1 MREAPHT
8 GSRVLICRGSRAA
21 ERRLLEVIEENRA
34 FDLEALGLPIRI
46 VVPSKSLRRH
56 LLHTFARRWG
66 AVAGVQVQTLFGFA
80 LEVLT
85 RAGRSVPPGDAVFE
99 LVVRRLAAAD
109 PAFNASL
116 GDLRDGYDPVVGA
129 VRDLLD
135 AGFEPGNLEG
145 VFESLDD
152 VARDLAP
159 GRAERTRAVVRLA
172 AVVCEL
178 GEDPGPARSMQAL
191 QWAAEILGRN
201 GPSAAP
207 NRHLVVHGFAD
218 VTGVAADLLATLVR
232 VFDTTVLLDRPPD
245 PANQETDDLGGVYLS
260 RLEERLTHLARE
272 VDRRLEPE
280 PRLGLVEAPDRE
292 AEARWVAEELRRL
305 LDGGA
310 TPEEIGVVGRTL
322 DGLVLPLR
330 RHLRRLGVPFSGSG
344 AGVPGASPRNPILRL
359 LELLRQGP
367 SCGADLWLE
376 ASAVEGGTTELLL
389 GLRVLGVLRLSDL
402 AELRPGAVPASGVR
416 LPVDLG
422 PDEDGEEPGTPRRL
436 SADVLGEAVA
446 RAGRVV
452 SALGLRP
459 EKGPAAVHRRHTL
472 VLLDA
477 LGWGEDSPGR
487 DEVWQALESICRE
500 VPDDLMLTAAEW
512 QRLLGDRLQKIGEVA
527 IGGEGAG
534 VQVLTVMEARSRTF
548 SHLFVMACNRGLFP
562 RVVHEDPMLPE
573 AVRTR
578 LAATVL
584 PEMPVKGRSADE
596 ERYLFAQ
603 LVASSPS
610 VHLSWSAFG
619 ADGTMTASP
628 FVDRLRLRS
637 EAGEPLRAPQL
648 WSEQGGRDHP
658 RTAYELA
665 IVAAP
670 LADSNVLQR
679 LLGAAVEEGRM
690 DAATTAE
697 TVAPAAVAA
706 ARLSVLEAVE
716 RPRDAAISPWF
727 GFTGAGRGDAGQPLW
742 VTHAEGTGTCPWREF
757 IEHGLGVFP
766 MPDPLLGLPGID
778 GPLVGQVVHGV
789 LDEIVDRGIADPAR
803 VGAAKLDELIGG
815 RLVTVEW
822 PDEAVFEEL
831 LTEIAARVAERAG
844 LGPVG
849 MAPLLAARARG
860 YLEVERELEWTGGVL
875 SGVLG
880 SEVEGAAEIPGV
892 DRKLSFR
899 ADRVGGLGGAITLI
913 DYKASRP
920 VSDAKKEVTR
930 RKHLETSIARG
941 RRLQAVAY
949 ASAAGVDSPRGAY
962 LFLKPHDEWSDEVRI
977 LALGRDDE
985 KAAELFEHAVQTI
998 DRARALGI
1006 AFPRLEEAD
1015 GKTAGHCLYC
1025 SVAEA
1030 CRRDDSG
1037 FRRDLVRWMRG
1048 LDDSCDT
1055 AADAARDLWWLG
1067 FERPEVDG

>member
-1 MREAPHT
+1 MREALQT
-8 GSRVLICRGSRAA
+8 GSRIIICRGARAA
-21 ERRLLEVIEENRA
+21 ERRLFEVIEENGA
-34 FDLEALGLPIRI
+34 SDLEALERPIRI

-56 LLHTFARRWG
+56 LLRTIARRRG
-66 AVAGVQVQTLFGFA
+66 AVAGLQVQTLFGFA

-85 RAGRSVPPGDAVFE
+85 RSGRSVPPGDAVFE

-109 PAFNASL
+109 PALNESL
-116 GDLRDGYDPVVGA
+116 GGLRDGYDPVVGA

-135 AGFEPGNLEG
+135 AGFEPGHLEG
-145 VFESLDD
+145 VLESLDD

-159 GRAERTRAVVRLA
+159 GRVERTRAVVRLA
-172 AVVCEL
+172 AMVCEL

-191 QWAAEILGRN
+191 QWAGESLAKN
-201 GPSAAP
+201 GPSVAP
-207 NRHLVVHGFAD
+207 TRHLFVHGFAD
-218 VTGVAADLLATLVR
+218 VTGVAADLLAAAVR

-245 PANQETDDLGGVYLS
+245 PANREADDLGGVYLS
-260 RLEERLTHLARE
+260 RLEERLTHLGRE
-272 VDRRLEPE
+272 TDLRLESP
-280 PRLGLVEAPDRE
+280 PRLVLVEAPDRE
-292 AEARWVAEELRRL
+292 AEARWVAEEIRGL
-305 LDGGA
+305 LENGV

-330 RHLRRLGVPFSGSG
+330 RHLRRLGVPFSGIG
-344 AGVPGASPRNPILRL
+344 AGVPGASPRHTILRL

-367 SCGADLWLE
+367 SCGADLWME
-376 ASAVEGGTTELLL
+376 ACAGEGGTTELLL

-402 AELRPGAVPASGVR
+402 AALRAGAVPSNGVR

-422 PDEDGEEPGTPRRL
+422 PDEDGEEPGTARRL
-436 SADVLGEAVA
+436 SAEVLREAVA

-452 SALGLRP
+452 SALDRRP

-472 VLLDA
+472 ALLDA
-477 LGWGEDSPGR
+477 LGWGEESPGR
-487 DEVWQALESICRE
+487 AEVQEALERICRE
-500 VPDDLMLTAAEW
+500 VPDDLMVTAAEW
-512 QRLLGDRLQKIGEVA
+512 QRLLGDRMQKIGEVA

-548 SHLFVMACNRGLFP
+548 SHLFVMACNRRLFP

-603 LVASSPS
+603 LVSSSPS
-610 VHLSWSAFG
+610 VHLSWSGFG
-619 ADGTMTASP
+619 PDGTMTASP
-628 FVDRLRLRS
+628 FVDRLRLRTG
-637 EAGEPLRAPQL
+637 AGEPMRAPQL
-648 WSEQGGRDHP
+648 WSQEAGRDHP

-665 IVAAP
+665 ILAAP
-670 LADSNVLQR
+670 RADSNVLKR
-679 LLGAAVEEGRM
+679 LLEAAVDEGRM
-690 DAATTAE
+690 DAAS
-697 TVAPAAVAA
+697 TVATVSPVAVAA

-757 IEHGLGVFP
+757 VEHGLGVFP

-789 LDEIVDRGIADPAR
+789 LDQIVDRGIADPER
-803 VGAAKLDELIGG
+803 VGAARLDELAGG
-815 RLVTVEW
+815 RLVTVVW
-822 PDEAVFEEL
+822 PDEAVFEEIL
-831 LTEIAARVAERAG
+831 AATASRVAERAG

-860 YLEVERELEWTGGVL
+860 YLEVERELEWTGGAL

-892 DRKLSFR
+892 DRKLAFR
-899 ADRVGGLGGAITLI
+899 ADRVDGLGGAIKLV
-913 DYKASRP
+913 DYKASQP

-930 RKHLETSIARG
+930 RKHIETSIARG

-949 ASAAGVDSPRGAY
+949 ASAAGVESARGAY
-962 LFLKPHDEWSDEVRI
+962 LFLKPNEEWAEEVRV
-977 LALGRDDE
+977 LALGGDDE
-985 KAAELFEHAVQTI
+985 KAAELFENAVQTI
-998 DRARALGI
+998 DRARESGI

-1015 GKTAGHCLYC
+1015 GKSAGHCLYC
-1025 SVAEA
+1025 AVAEA
-1030 CRRDDSG
+1030 CRRDDSA
-1037 FRRDLVRWMRG
+1037 FRRDLVRWMG
-1048 LDDSCDT
+1048 ASNECGV